1 LTNANWLTYTTIDA
15 PANQIGHGTIGVDP
29 ILSVRRIKLES
40 TETQTGIRIN
50 CSQAF
55 ALFTAD
61 ITVANDPIQVE
72 GLRGYSKYCSSFL
85 EFTYNVLL
93 LFVVKHRHSQRNV
106 WQT

>member
-15 PANQIGHGTIGVDP
+15 PTNQIGHGTIGVDP

-40 TETQTGIRIN
+40 TEIQTGIRIN

-72 GLRGYSKYCSSFL
+72 GLHNPNHTKSGIFYYSSSVPFGDSKY
-85 EFTYNVLL
+85 
-93 LFVVKHRHSQRNV
+93 RNG
-106 WQT
+106 